1 MNELDDGGLE
11 LTITT
16 RSEPELLAWARSF
29 GEEAELFG
37 NTVTKNSL

>member
-29 GEEAELFG
+29 GDEAVMLG
-37 NTVTKNSL
+37 PVSASS